1 MLKTVRGILNKLTT
15 SNFEALLARIQALE
29 IDSEHRL
36 AGVIK
41 TIFQMVFILKVF
53 EYLLFI

>member
-15 SNFEALLARIQALE
+15 SNFEALLARIQDLE
-29 IDSEHRL
+29 INSEHRL

-41 TIFQMVFILKVF
+41 TIFQMVFI
-53 EYLLFI
+53 